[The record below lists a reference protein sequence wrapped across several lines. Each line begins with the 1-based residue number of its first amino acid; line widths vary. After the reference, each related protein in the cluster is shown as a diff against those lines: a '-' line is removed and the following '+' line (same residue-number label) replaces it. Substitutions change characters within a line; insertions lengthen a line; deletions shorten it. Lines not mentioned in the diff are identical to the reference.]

1 MPFLSVLETTAQAM
15 TRQFLHQVGI
25 PPSLTG
31 AIRVLGFTV
40 LMIMVM
46 VNTMVMERVTVMM
59 RMAMITT

>member
-1 MPFLSVLETTAQAM
+1 
-15 TRQFLHQVGI
+15 VGI

-46 VNTMVMERVTVMM
+46 VNTMVMERPERVTVMM